1 MGLDLASM
9 STTEALLDLVEEI
22 ITSLD
27 NNKYILLGVFI
38 DLKKAFDTIDHDILC
53 KKLHFYCLCGGA
65 KMDSELFRK

>member
-27 NNKYILLGVFI
+27 NNRYTLLGEFI

-53 KKLHFYCLCGGA
+53 KKLHFYGLRGGA